1 MSENEMV
8 TRFAQAC
15 ARDVEPVA
23 MNPCPWCG
31 GEVGPIVEEGAT
43 FRWRRVTGCCANG
56 PEVRHDTLADDQA
69 AAEVESR
76 AAAIAAWNERP
87 VEVTLRAQL
96 EAAEAEAEQQREWAD
111 RFKHMV
117 ITCGVAATH
126 PDPNLTLTGAYKEK
140 WNSQQA
146 DSVRALRARAE
157 AAEAEAVNLRAGNI
171 AYSQQVNE
179 LIGRAGKAE
188 ADAKE
193 KFQQYVDANEA
204 RIDLERLI
212 VPGLRVYKG
221 DHVVQIDAGKV
232 GLFTER
238 YSGDE
243 DLPRAMSV
251 LQNRAIDAARTKEAA
266 P

>member
-1 MSENEMV
+1 MTNNTTADTTASGAGEIE
-8 TRFAQAC
+8 RWSPARIFAEEASVLGTD
-15 ARDVEPVA
+15 AMGRDPNGDYVEF
-23 MNPCPWCG
+23 
-31 GEVGPIVEEGAT
+31 E
-43 FRWRRVTGCCANG
+43 
-56 PEVRHDTLADDQA
+56 DYD
-69 AAEVESR
+69 
-76 AAAIAAWNERP
+76 
-87 VEVTLRAQL
+87 TLRAQL
-96 EAAEAEAEQQREWAD
+96 EAAEAGNHRANETQPTWAE
-111 RFKHMV
+111 
-117 ITCGVAATH
+117 
-126 PDPNLTLTGAYKEK
+126 LTAHWK
-140 WNSQQA
+140 
-146 DSVRALRARAE
+146 ARAE

-243 DLPRAMSV
+243 DLPRAVSV
-251 LQNRAIDAARTKEAA
+251 LQDRAIDAARTKEAA

>member
-96 EAAEAEAEQQREWAD
+96 EAAEAE
-111 RFKHMV
+111 
-117 ITCGVAATH
+117 
-126 PDPNLTLTGAYKEK
+126 
-140 WNSQQA
+140 
-146 DSVRALRARAE
+146 VRAIWDAMPATLRYLDLPDGGDVPLPEQVRRMGEDVVNQQARAE
-157 AAEAEAVNLRAGNI
+157 AAEAEVARVADELSHMRDSWVVPTAGKPSSRRI
-171 AYSQQVNE
+171 ATVNE
-179 LIGRAGKAE
+179 AGTMRAE
-188 ADAKE
+188 DD
-193 KFQQYVDANEA
+193 FDNEVWA
-204 RIDLERLI
+204 RRKCASDLDKIIFRL
-212 VPGLRVYKG
+212 
-221 DHVVQIDAGKV
+221 D
-232 GLFTER
+232 
-238 YSGDE
+238 S
-243 DLPRAMSV
+243 
-251 LQNRAIDAARTKEAA
+251 ARTKEAA